1 MMHGQPI
8 DSIISF
14 FEFMGKLIAIMCG
27 TFLNWLTIAHESLLL
42 QVDHHALQVFGH
54 IV

>member
-14 FEFMGKLIAIMCG
+14 FEFMEKLIAIMRG
-27 TFLNWLTIAHESLLL
+27 MFLLKFSNGITYTN
-42 QVDHHALQVFGH
+42 DK
-54 IV
+54 

>member
-14 FEFMGKLIAIMCG
+14 FEFMEKLIAIMRG
-27 TFLNWLTIAHESLLL
+27 TFLLKFSNGITYTN
-42 QVDHHALQVFGH
+42 DK
-54 IV
+54 

>member
-27 TFLNWLTIAHESLLL
+27 MFLLKFSNGITYTN
-42 QVDHHALQVFGH
+42 DK
-54 IV
+54 

>member
-14 FEFMGKLIAIMCG
+14 FFEFMEKLIAIMRG
-27 TFLNWLTIAHESLLL
+27 MFLLKFSNGITYTN
-42 QVDHHALQVFGH
+42 DK
-54 IV
+54 